1 MKILMLEWDSFGQ
14 EYLTEEFNKVGCEV
28 EIYKWPFG
36 KEDMREN
43 VNLRNVLIDKLQKCK
58 TDFIF
63 SFNFFPVAA
72 EACYTVGVKYVS
84 WIYDTP
90 YLLLYSKH
98 IRYETNLVFFFDQTL
113 CREFQKNKI
122 CKAYYLPM
130 AVPSTVYKNIENEVD
145 NKYKAD
151 ISFVGSTYREN
162 KQDFFRL
169 FDGISSYATGYLEGI
184 MKMQKNIYG
193 CYILEDV
200 LIESIIKELK
210 KVCPIPKGEDEW
222 ESDAWLYSE
231 YFLARRLTGEQR
243 TEILALVSEKYE
255 VKLYT
260 PEKTPEL
267 PYVNNCGPVDY
278 ITQMPQVFRNSK
290 INLNMTLRSIRSGI
304 PLRAMDIM
312 GCGGFLLTNFQA
324 DFLNFFIPDEDFVYY
339 TDNDDL
345 LSKVEYYLVHD
356 KEREE
361 IAQNGYKKVMAG
373 HTYAHRVQEILDI
386 LDNEK

>member
-14 EYLTEEFNKVGCEV
+14 EYLIEEFQKAGCEIEV
-28 EIYKWPFG
+28 YKWPFG

-43 VNLRNVLIDKLQKCK
+43 VSLCNLLKEKLHQCK
-58 TDFIF
+58 PDFIF

-72 EACYTVGVKYVS
+72 EACYAVGVKYVS

-98 IRYETNLVFFFDQTL
+98 IRYETNLVFFFDQSI
-113 CREFQKNKI
+113 CREFQKNKV
-122 CKAYYLPM
+122 CKAFYLPM
-130 AVPSTVYKNIENEVD
+130 AVPTTAYDEIDNSID
-145 NKYKAD
+145 NKYQAD
-151 ISFVGSTYREN
+151 ISFVGSTYREES
-162 KQDFFRL
+162 QDFFRL
-169 FDGISSYATGYLEGI
+169 FNGISPYAVGYLDGI
-184 MKMQKNIYG
+184 MRMQKNVYG

-200 LIESIIKELK
+200 LIDRIIQELK

-222 ESDAWLYSE
+222 ETDAWLYSE

-243 TEILALVSEKYE
+243 TEILALLSEKYE

-260 PEKTPEL
+260 LEQTPEL
-267 PYVNNCGPVDY
+267 PKVRNCGPVDY

-312 GCGGFLLTNFQA
+312 GCGGFLMTNFQA
-324 DFLNFFIPDEDFVYY
+324 DFLDFFVPNEDFVYY

-345 LSKVEYYLVHD
+345 LDKVEYYLVHEE
-356 KEREE
+356 KRKE
-361 IAQNGYKKVMAG
+361 IAQNGYKKVKAG
-373 HTYAHRVQEILDI
+373 HTYMHRVQEILSI
-386 LDNEK
+386 LNYES